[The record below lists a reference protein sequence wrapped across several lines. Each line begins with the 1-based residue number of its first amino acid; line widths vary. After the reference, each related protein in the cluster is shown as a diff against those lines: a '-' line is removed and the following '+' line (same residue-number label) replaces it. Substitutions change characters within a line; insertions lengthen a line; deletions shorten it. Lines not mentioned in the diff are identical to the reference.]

1 MGRGT
6 ETAEA
11 VEKRFQ
17 ESFEEMQHMPDYDYL
32 IINDVLDK
40 AIRQL
45 EQIVA
50 VERLRVSRNQEYIDS
65 FLNKGGDEA

>member
-1 MGRGT
+1 
-6 ETAEA
+6 
-11 VEKRFQ
+11 
-17 ESFEEMQHMPDYDYL
+17 MPDYDYL